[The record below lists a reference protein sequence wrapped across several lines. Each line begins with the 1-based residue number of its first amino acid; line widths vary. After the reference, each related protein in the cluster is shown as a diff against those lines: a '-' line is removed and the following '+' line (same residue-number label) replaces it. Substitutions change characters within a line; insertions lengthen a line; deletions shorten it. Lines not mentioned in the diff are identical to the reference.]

1 MNNMPFVTVDR
12 AQPECP
18 INLRPMVRRILALA
32 LVAGVANAAAIETPA
47 TQGAAT
53 IAVQDGSAL
62 RVKTVHP
69 RRGADLVMAV
79 EQPADV
85 LPYYQAALYAEVSG
99 KVTFLEKDLGEAV
112 VKGEKIAVIAPGAG
126 SKASP
131 QALDAP
137 FDGVIASRNADPGTF
152 VASAAVVPGA
162 SPLVTV
168 ERNDIVTVSA
178 RMPDRVANLIN
189 RETAAEIYLDS
200 LTGGGPLSARIARIA
215 PSLSPADRTIQVEVD
230 LYNRSLTEF
239 RDFMTRSEKEQHAD
253 LKGRQPPV
261 FPTGLAD
268 GQSARLIPG
277 SYGRMRLILKRFT
290 DRSLI
295 PTAAIS
301 RSGGLT
307 YVYLVEK
314 GIARKA
320 RVAIDLE
327 DGTQVRA
334 VLISRKDGLEQRQ
347 ELADTDEIVVS
358 NQGELEDGQPVT
370 SMPGQW

>member
-1 MNNMPFVTVDR
+1 
-12 AQPECP
+12 
-18 INLRPMVRRILALA
+18 
-32 LVAGVANAAAIETPA
+32 
-47 TQGAAT
+47 
-53 IAVQDGSAL
+53 
-62 RVKTVHP
+62 
-69 RRGADLVMAV
+69 
-79 EQPADV
+79 
-85 LPYYQAALYAEVSG
+85 
-99 KVTFLEKDLGEAV
+99 
-112 VKGEKIAVIAPGAG
+112 VIAPGAG

-239 RDFMTRSEKEQHAD
+239 RAFMTRSEKEQHAD

-314 GIARKA
+314 GTARKA